1 MSVSC
6 GKGLPAW
13 LWLIC
18 QGFLYSP
25 WGSIAPGFRFSSCQ
39 CWWISGAS
47 AFGIVPHYI
56 LFYLTHFHPLWH
68 HSAAHGHDME
78 ANMLQC
84 LLTSPLSS
92 SSRKWRHSFAS
103 QSQRRTPN
111 SLKVNETYKR
121 GAPAIHLNPQSNLLS
136 QQRQT
141 SPCAP
146 SAVLGIT
153 NYGIFCPA
161 YVLLCRHVRCDRLSY
176 NGTCP
181 I

>member
-1 MSVSC
+1 MDIC
-6 GKGLPAW
+6 GF
-13 LWLIC
+13 C
-18 QGFLYSP
+18 
-25 WGSIAPGFRFSSCQ
+25 
-39 CWWISGAS
+39 
-47 AFGIVPHYI
+47 FGIVPHYI
-56 LFYLTHFHPLWH
+56 PLFLTHFHPVCPIQQH
-68 HSAAHGHDME
+68 MAHNME
-78 ANMLQC
+78 ANTLQY
-84 LLTSPLSS
+84 LLTSPIAPVPGSEGV
-92 SSRKWRHSFAS
+92 AS

-146 SAVLGIT
+146 SVVLGIT